1 MASRTVVIAA
11 EIVAVLVPF
20 VVEKQREMTYGELSK
35 AIASQFG
42 DNVPAWHGMANPLGE
57 IQESCKELGLPNLPV
72 MVVNQQTLRPAEGW
86 YAQFDLLYPELAML
100 DDIEKRNKAKDS
112 VLACSDWAPLYEH
125 YGIEKPAPEVTVHRE
140 TELRLYVEGT
150 QQATLKAREE
160 AKRSF
165 MARKNC
171 LELMGTACLICGF
184 DSEKTYGMPGIVEVH
199 HLHPLADGG
208 ERITDP
214 SKDLIPVCPN
224 CHRILH
230 SRDTGV
236 YTPNEVRRMMGLSDL
251 PELE

>member
-1 MASRTVVIAA
+1 MALRTAEIAA

-86 YAQFDLLYPELAML
+86 YAQFDLLYPELAKL
-100 DDIEKRNKAKDS
+100 DGVEKRSKAKDS
-112 VLACSDWAPLYEH
+112 VLACTDWSDLYAH
-125 YGIEKPAPEVTVHRE
+125 YGIEEPAPKTSMTKE
-140 TELRLYVEGT
+140 TEFRLYVEGT
-150 QQATLKAREE
+150 RESTLKAREE

-165 MARKNC
+165 DARKRC
-171 LELMGTACLICGF
+171 LELKGMACLICGF
-184 DSEKTYGMPGIVEVH
+184 DSEKTYGVPGIVEVH

-230 SRDTGV
+230 SKDTGI
-236 YTPNEVRRMMGLSDL
+236 YTPNEVREMLGLPRL
-251 PELE
+251 PEFD

>member
-1 MASRTVVIAA
+1 MASRTVEIAA

-20 VVEKQREMTYGELSK
+20 VVEKQHEMTYGDLSK

-42 DNVPAWHGMANPLGE
+42 DNVPAWHGMSKPLGE

-72 MVVNQQTLRPAEGW
+72 MVVNQQNLRPSEGW
-86 YAQFDLLYPELAML
+86 YAEFDQLYPELAML

-112 VLACSDWAPLYEH
+112 VLSCADWAPLYEH
-125 YGIEKPAPEVTVHRE
+125 YGIAEPAPEVTVRRE
-140 TELRLYVEGT
+140 IELRLYVERT

-171 LELMGTACLICGF
+171 LELKGTACLICGF
-184 DSEKTYGMPGIVEVH
+184 DSEKTYGVPGIVEVH

-208 ERITDP
+208 ERVTDP
-214 SKDLIPVCPN
+214 SKDFIPVCPN

-230 SRDTGV
+230 SRDAGV

-251 PELE
+251 PGLE

>member
-1 MASRTVVIAA
+1 MPSRTFEIAA

-20 VVEKQREMTYGELSK
+20 VVAKKREMTYGELSK
-35 AIASQFG
+35 AIKERFG

-72 MVVNQQTLRPAEGW
+72 MVVDQSKRRPAEGW
-86 YAQFDLLYPELAML
+86 YAQFDLLYPELALL
-100 DDIEKRNKAKDS
+100 DEVEKRNKAKDS
-112 VLACSDWAPLYEH
+112 VLACPNWSPLYLH
-125 YGIEKPAPEVTVHRE
+125 YGIDEPAPEVVVDDETV
-140 TELRLYVEGT
+140 LRLYVEGT

-165 MARKNC
+165 MAREKC
-171 LELMGTACLICGF
+171 LEQRGTNCAICGF
-184 DSEKTYGMPGIVEVH
+184 DSKKIYGIPGVVEVH

-208 ERITDP
+208 ERQTDP

-230 SRDTGV
+230 SKDDGV
-236 YTPNEVRRMMGLSDL
+236 YTPNEVRHMMGLPSI
-251 PELE
+251 PEFE